1 MDILN
6 IVANA
11 IVIVADI
18 VIIAIII
25 RGWKK

>member
-18 VIIAIII
+18 VIITIII
-25 RGWKK
+25 MGWKK